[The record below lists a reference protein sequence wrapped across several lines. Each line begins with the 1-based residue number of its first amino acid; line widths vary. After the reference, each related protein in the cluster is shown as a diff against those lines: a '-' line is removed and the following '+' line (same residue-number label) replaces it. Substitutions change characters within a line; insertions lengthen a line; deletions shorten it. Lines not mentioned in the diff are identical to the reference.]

1 MLRRGSRINTDRFP
15 ERAPK
20 GDLGACSPRESVPG
34 FLSHS
39 DWILANSIL
48 LGLKALQIGGLVLL
62 SISTW
67 RVFLILK
74 LIYCENSDRFL
85 LNGANRWRSAP
96 EFIVCALSIR
106 LLWQLKV
113 QINRIGQWIGKGS
126 CRFFKIFLTKLVSS
140 ILRTVKLVYSP
151 TCFL

>member
-1 MLRRGSRINTDRFP
+1 MRFCNHFFSTVTCLKTFFLRFFFSLVLTVIISLLSYFSRNNRQCYSHLFSPYMLRRGSRINTDRFP

-85 LNGANRWRSAP
+85 YNGGNR
-96 EFIVCALSIR
+96 
-106 LLWQLKV
+106 
-113 QINRIGQWIGKGS
+113 
-126 CRFFKIFLTKLVSS
+126 
-140 ILRTVKLVYSP
+140 
-151 TCFL
+151 

>member
-20 GDLGACSPRESVPG
+20 SQGSRGSRVMFPRESVPG

-39 DWILANSIL
+39 DWILTNSIL

-85 LNGANRWRSAP
+85 LNGANR
-96 EFIVCALSIR
+96 
-106 LLWQLKV
+106 
-113 QINRIGQWIGKGS
+113 
-126 CRFFKIFLTKLVSS
+126 
-140 ILRTVKLVYSP
+140 
-151 TCFL
+151 